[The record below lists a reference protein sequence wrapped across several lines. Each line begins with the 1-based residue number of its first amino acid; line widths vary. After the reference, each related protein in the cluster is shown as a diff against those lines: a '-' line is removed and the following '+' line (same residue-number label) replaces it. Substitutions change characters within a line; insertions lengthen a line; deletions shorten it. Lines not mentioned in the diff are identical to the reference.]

1 MPMPVEREPP
11 SLTDWVM
18 IAIGPA
24 LIMLMVGSLVF
35 FLIEVLYDGQY
46 SDRLL
51 YTMFFFVFASV
62 LLARL
67 SIEEGY
73 SRAALYAIA
82 LAAVTYFALQM
93 FVEYPNALMR
103 TFSSVI
109 SIGLIVLIYWATNKL
124 TWDCT
129 HIDEDRKSSGRGVL
143 AAAGLDAEAVKE
155 NPQQQKEDDEA
166 IAADQKEDK
175 LEAKKRQKDTAGTLG
190 WMDRWN
196 RYKEAQKKKP
206 HTPGTWV
213 VYFSLAALPLFGLGQ
228 SLISPDDVARRRAT
242 FMQMTVYVG
251 SGLGLLVTTSL
262 LGLRK
267 YLRERG
273 ARIPNAMTFGWLG
286 LGAGLIV
293 MFLVVGA
300 VLPRPHS
307 ETPLV
312 TFSRASKEEMQASK
326 NAMSK
331 GGSTGKGEGT
341 AGEKTEGDKNAKPS
355 GKADEKGGVEGKKG
369 DGSGKGKDDGGKG
382 KDGDKK
388 GEAKEKDGKP
398 QNGKPENNKEN
409 GEKKNDEKKN
419 DGDKNDD
426 GKKDRD
432 NKDGD
437 KKDDAK
443 SSSSESPPPPP
454 PSQIFSQIAAFIK
467 WVVWIVIV
475 IAVIVGLVYF
485 FLKFLAP
492 FTQWAKNLLDWL
504 KSLFAK
510 KKRKAER
517 EEEIAAE
524 KAIERPPPFSEFPN
538 PFADGSAKKKSLI
551 SLVEYSFAALD
562 AWAWDRDTGR
572 TPDETPN
579 EFAARIGEEY
589 PDLDEVGRKLAN
601 LYVRVLYSGEKLPA
615 ESLAT
620 LIEFWRT
627 IETPI
632 EAAVAAE

>member
-1 MPMPVEREPP
+1 MPVEREPP

-35 FLIEVLYDGQY
+35 FLIEVLYEGQY

-51 YTMFFFVFASV
+51 YTMYFFVFASV

-73 SRAALYAIA
+73 ARAALYAIA
-82 LAAVTYFALQM
+82 LGAVTYFAIQM
-93 FVEYPNALMR
+93 FVESPNALMR
-103 TFSSVI
+103 TFSSFI

-143 AAAGLDAEAVKE
+143 AAAGLDAEAAKE

-166 IAADQKEDK
+166 IAADKKDDK
-175 LEAKKRQKDTAGTLG
+175 LEAKQRKKDTAGTLG
-190 WMDRWN
+190 WMDRWY

-228 SLISPDDVARRRAT
+228 SLISPDDAERRRAT

-293 MFLVVGA
+293 MVLVVGA

-307 ETPLV
+307 ETPLINI
-312 TFSRASKEEMQASK
+312 SRASKEEMQASK
-326 NAMSK
+326 NAMAK

-341 AGEKTEGDKNAKPS
+341 AGQKTEGDKNAKQS
-355 GKADEKGGVEGKKG
+355 GESKEKGGADGKKG
-369 DGSGKGKDDGGKG
+369 DGGGKGKDDGGKG
-382 KDGDKK
+382 KDGEKK
-388 GEAKEKDGKP
+388 GEAKGDSKDKDGKQ
-398 QNGKPENNKEN
+398 QNGKPENNKN
-409 GEKKNDEKKN
+409 DGEKK
-419 DGDKNDD
+419 DGERKDSDK
-426 GKKDRD
+426 
-432 NKDGD
+432 KDGD

-443 SSSSESPPPPP
+443 SSSSESPPPP
-454 PSQIFSQIAAFIK
+454 SQIFSQIAAFVK

-492 FTQWAKNLLDWL
+492 FTAWAKNLLDWL

-510 KKRKAER
+510 KNRKAKSEDG
-517 EEEIAAE
+517 EEIAAE

-551 SLVEYSFAALD
+551 SLVEYSFAAMD
-562 AWAWDRDTGR
+562 SWAWDRETGR
-572 TPDETPN
+572 TPDETQN
-579 EFAARIGEEY
+579 EFAARIGDEY

-601 LYVRVLYSGEKLPA
+601 LYVRVLYSGEALPV

-627 IETPI
+627 IEMPI

>member
-1 MPMPVEREPP
+1 MPVEREPP

-35 FLIEVLYDGQY
+35 FLIEVLYEGQY

-73 SRAALYAIA
+73 ARAALYAIA
-82 LAAVTYFALQM
+82 LGAVTYFAIQM

-103 TFSSVI
+103 TFSSFI

-143 AAAGLDAEAVKE
+143 AAAGLDAEAAKE

-166 IAADQKEDK
+166 IAADKKDDK
-175 LEAKKRQKDTAGTLG
+175 LEAKKRQKDTTGTLG
-190 WMDRWN
+190 WMDRWY

-228 SLISPDDVARRRAT
+228 SLINPDDAERRRAT

-307 ETPLV
+307 ETPLINI
-312 TFSRASKEEMQASK
+312 SRASKEEMQASK
-326 NAMSK
+326 NAMAK

-341 AGEKTEGDKNAKPS
+341 AGQKTEGDKIAKQS
-355 GKADEKGGVEGKKG
+355 GESKDKGGADGKKG
-369 DGSGKGKDDGGKG
+369 DGGGKGKDDGGKG
-382 KDGDKK
+382 KDGEKK
-388 GEAKEKDGKP
+388 GEAKGDSKDKGDK
-398 QNGKPENNKEN
+398 QQNNKKD
-409 GEKKNDEKKN
+409 GEKKDGEKK
-419 DGDKNDD
+419 DS
-426 GKKDRD
+426 
-432 NKDGD
+432 D
-437 KKDDAK
+437 KKDDQK
-443 SSSSESPPPPP
+443 KDSEKKDSEKKDDGKSSESPPPP

-492 FTQWAKNLLDWL
+492 FTAWAKNLLDWL

-510 KKRKAER
+510 KKRKAKSEDG
-517 EEEIAAE
+517 EEIAAE

-551 SLVEYSFAALD
+551 SLVEYSFASLD
-562 AWAWDRDTGR
+562 AWAWDRETGR
-572 TPDETPN
+572 TPDETQN

-601 LYVRVLYSGEKLPA
+601 LYVRVLYSGEALPA

-627 IETPI
+627 IEMPI

>member
-1 MPMPVEREPP
+1 MPVEREPP

-35 FLIEVLYDGQY
+35 FLIEVLYEGQY

-73 SRAALYAIA
+73 ARAALYAIA
-82 LAAVTYFALQM
+82 LGAVTYFAIQM

-103 TFSSVI
+103 TFSSFI

-143 AAAGLDAEAVKE
+143 AAAGLDAEAAKE

-166 IAADQKEDK
+166 IAADKKDDK
-175 LEAKKRQKDTAGTLG
+175 LEAKQRKKDTAGTLG
-190 WMDRWN
+190 WMDRWY

-228 SLISPDDVARRRAT
+228 SLISPDDAERRRAT

-307 ETPLV
+307 ETPLINI
-312 TFSRASKEEMQASK
+312 SRASKEEMQASK
-326 NAMSK
+326 NAMAK

-341 AGEKTEGDKNAKPS
+341 AGQKTEGDKNAKQS
-355 GKADEKGGVEGKKG
+355 GESKEKGGADGKKG
-369 DGSGKGKDDGGKG
+369 DGGGKGKDDGGKG
-382 KDGDKK
+382 KDGEKK
-388 GEAKEKDGKP
+388 GEAKGDSKDKDGKQ
-398 QNGKPENNKEN
+398 QNGKPENNKN
-409 GEKKNDEKKN
+409 DGEKKDGEKK
-419 DGDKNDD
+419 DSDK
-426 GKKDRD
+426 
-432 NKDGD
+432 KDGD

-443 SSSSESPPPPP
+443 SSSSESPPPP
-454 PSQIFSQIAAFIK
+454 SQIFSQIAAFVK

-492 FTQWAKNLLDWL
+492 FTAWAKNLLDWL

-510 KKRKAER
+510 KNRKAKAEDG
-517 EEEIAAE
+517 EETAAE

-551 SLVEYSFAALD
+551 SLVEYSFAAMD
-562 AWAWDRDTGR
+562 SWAWDRETGR
-572 TPDETPN
+572 TPDETQN

-601 LYVRVLYSGEKLPA
+601 LYVRVLYSGEALPA

-627 IETPI
+627 IEMPI

>member
-1 MPMPVEREPP
+1 MPVEREPP

-35 FLIEVLYDGQY
+35 FLIEVLYEGQY

-51 YTMFFFVFASV
+51 YTMYFFVFASV

-73 SRAALYAIA
+73 ARAALYAIA
-82 LAAVTYFALQM
+82 LGAVTYFAIQM
-93 FVEYPNALMR
+93 FVESPNALMR
-103 TFSSVI
+103 TFSSFI

-143 AAAGLDAEAVKE
+143 AAAGLDAEAAKE

-166 IAADQKEDK
+166 IAADKKDDK
-175 LEAKKRQKDTAGTLG
+175 LEAKQRKKDTAGTLG
-190 WMDRWN
+190 WMDRWY

-228 SLISPDDVARRRAT
+228 SLISPDDAERRRAT

-307 ETPLV
+307 ETPLINI
-312 TFSRASKEEMQASK
+312 SRASKEEMQASK
-326 NAMSK
+326 NAMAK

-341 AGEKTEGDKNAKPS
+341 AGQKTEGDKNAKQS
-355 GKADEKGGVEGKKG
+355 GESKEKGGADGKKG
-369 DGSGKGKDDGGKG
+369 DGGGKGKDDGGKG
-382 KDGDKK
+382 KDGEKK
-388 GEAKEKDGKP
+388 GEAKGDSKDKDGKQ
-398 QNGKPENNKEN
+398 QNGKPENNKN
-409 GEKKNDEKKN
+409 DGEKK
-419 DGDKNDD
+419 DGERKDSDK
-426 GKKDRD
+426 
-432 NKDGD
+432 KDGD

-443 SSSSESPPPPP
+443 SSSSESPPPP
-454 PSQIFSQIAAFIK
+454 SQIFSQIAAFVK

-492 FTQWAKNLLDWL
+492 FTAWAKNLLDWL

-510 KKRKAER
+510 KNRKAKAEDG
-517 EEEIAAE
+517 EEIAAE

-551 SLVEYSFAALD
+551 SLVEYSFAAMD
-562 AWAWDRDTGR
+562 SWAWDRETGR
-572 TPDETPN
+572 TPDETQN

-601 LYVRVLYSGEKLPA
+601 LYVRVLYSGEALPV

-627 IETPI
+627 IEMPI